1 MDHTKNTN
9 IAGMLLFIDF
19 EKAFDSLEWNFLFKS
34 LEIFGFGPCLIRW
47 VKTFYSNIS
56 SCNINNDICTEYY
69 SINRGVRK
77 GDTLSPYLFIV
88 AVELLAIAI
97 LKSDDIC
104 GVGIGDTVSK
114 IFQYVDDLTA
124 TLSDVESAE
133 ALLTLLKHFEMCS
146 GLKVNYTKT
155 EAMWIGSCSN
165 ETSSPLGLKW
175 RKSVKALGIHF
186 SYDTAEMTQKNFFE
200 KLKSIQEQI

>member
-69 SINRGVRK
+69 SIKEELERG
-77 GDTLSPYLFIV
+77 TPYHLIF
-88 AVELLAIAI
+88 LL
-97 LKSDDIC
+97 L
-104 GVGIGDTVSK
+104 
-114 IFQYVDDLTA
+114 Q
-124 TLSDVESAE
+124 
-133 ALLTLLKHFEMCS
+133 
-146 GLKVNYTKT
+146 
-155 EAMWIGSCSN
+155 SN
-165 ETSSPLGLKW
+165 S
-175 RKSVKALGIHF
+175 
-186 SYDTAEMTQKNFFE
+186 
-200 KLKSIQEQI
+200 